1 MTTSQPWSPPMT
13 STAIRIKQKERG
25 GQNQATL
32 FWKSGESLDRNHL
45 PSVIKT
51 ASRANPMRHKRRRA
65 LGALGQLGEFKHA
78 VVGAAH
84 PLAAS
89 RGFTFRYAHKK
100 SLI

>member
-1 MTTSQPWSPPMT
+1 MT
-13 STAIRIKQKERG
+13 STAIRIKQKERE

-32 FWKSGESLDRNHL
+32 FWKSGEGFDRDHL
-45 PSVIKT
+45 PTVIKT
-51 ASRANPMRHKRRRA
+51 ASRADPMRHKWRRA
-65 LGALGQLGEFKHA
+65 LRAFGQLGEFEHA
-78 VVGAAH
+78 VVGTAH